1 VLFVNITG
9 ESTLIARFREFYSE
23 VVQLKRMVE
32 SGSWSHSGDDD
43 ENLLPSPVRAA
54 TSVQQRLVEVIE
66 RQDRT
71 KVSVGDDLGAS
82 VLDDARYLMVVL
94 ADEVFLLLDWEG
106 REPWRDNLLESR
118 FFGSHAAGEIVFDQ
132 LERLLQARDP
142 AYADLAKVYL
152 FVLALG
158 FEGRY
163 RGTND
168 RRELSDFRRRT
179 FSLIARREPNL
190 LDETRQ
196 LFPDAYAFTLDQGTE
211 RRLPPIRKWVG
222 ALAISC
228 LLFLIFGHVLWTI
241 ETAQLKSVSQ
251 EILQSG

>member
-1 VLFVNITG
+1 MNITS
-9 ESTLIARFREFYSE
+9 ESTLVARFREFYSE

-32 SGSWSHSGDDD
+32 SGSLSRSGNYD
-43 ENLLPSPVRAA
+43 ENLSPSPVRAA
-54 TSVQQRLVEVIE
+54 NLVQQRLVEVIE
-66 RQDRT
+66 RQART
-71 KVSVGDDLGAS
+71 KVGVGNDLGAS
-82 VLDDARYLMVVL
+82 VLNDAQYLMVVL

-118 FFGSHAAGEIVFDQ
+118 YFGSHAAGEIVFEK

-168 RRELSDFRRRT
+168 RRELGDFRRRT
-179 FSLIARREPNL
+179 FSLIARREPSL

-211 RRLPPIRKWVG
+211 SRLPPIRKWMG

-228 LLFLIFGHVLWTI
+228 LLFLVFSHVLWTV
-241 ETAQLKSVSQ
+241 ETAQLKSVTQ
-251 EILQSG
+251 QIQQSR

>member
-1 VLFVNITG
+1 
-9 ESTLIARFREFYSE
+9 
-23 VVQLKRMVE
+23 MVE
-32 SGSWSHSGDDD
+32 SGSLSRSGNDD
-43 ENLLPSPVRAA
+43 ENLSPSPVRAA
-54 TSVQQRLVEVIE
+54 NLVQQRLVEVIE
-66 RQDRT
+66 RQART
-71 KVSVGDDLGAS
+71 KVGVGNDLGAS
-82 VLDDARYLMVVL
+82 VLNDAQYLMVVL

-118 FFGSHAAGEIVFDQ
+118 YFGSHAAGEIVFEK

-168 RRELSDFRRRT
+168 RRELGDFRRRT
-179 FSLIARREPNL
+179 FSLIARREPSL

-211 RRLPPIRKWVG
+211 SRLPPIRKWMG

-228 LLFLIFGHVLWTI
+228 LLFLVFSHVLWTV
-241 ETAQLKSVSQ
+241 ETAQLKSVTQ
-251 EILQSG
+251 QIQQSR

>member
-1 VLFVNITG
+1 MNIAS
-9 ESTLIARFREFYSE
+9 ESTLVARFREFYSE

-32 SGSWSHSGDDD
+32 SGSLSRSGNDD
-43 ENLLPSPVRAA
+43 ENLSPSPVRAA
-54 TSVQQRLVEVIE
+54 NLVQQRLVEVIE
-66 RQDRT
+66 RQART
-71 KVSVGDDLGAS
+71 KVGVGNDLGAS
-82 VLDDARYLMVVL
+82 VLNDAQYLMVVL

-118 FFGSHAAGEIVFDQ
+118 YFGSHAAGEIVFEK

-168 RRELSDFRRRT
+168 RRELGDFRRRT
-179 FSLIARREPNL
+179 FSLIARREPSL

-211 RRLPPIRKWVG
+211 SRLPPIRKWMG

-228 LLFLIFGHVLWTI
+228 LLFLVFSHVLWTV
-241 ETAQLKSVSQ
+241 ETAQLKSVTQ
-251 EILQSG
+251 QIQQSR

>member
-1 VLFVNITG
+1 MNITS
-9 ESTLIARFREFYSE
+9 ESTLVARFREFYSE

-32 SGSWSHSGDDD
+32 SGCLSRSGNDD
-43 ENLLPSPVRAA
+43 ENLSPSPVRAA
-54 TSVQQRLVEVIE
+54 NLVQQRLVEVIE
-66 RQDRT
+66 RQART
-71 KVSVGDDLGAS
+71 KVGVGNDLGAS
-82 VLDDARYLMVVL
+82 VLNDAQYLMVVL

-118 FFGSHAAGEIVFDQ
+118 YFGSHAAGEIVFEK

-168 RRELSDFRRRT
+168 RRELGDFRRRT
-179 FSLIARREPNL
+179 FSLIARREPSL

-211 RRLPPIRKWVG
+211 SRLPPIRKWMG

-228 LLFLIFGHVLWTI
+228 LLFLVFSHVLWTV
-241 ETAQLKSVSQ
+241 ETAQLKSVTQ
-251 EILQSG
+251 QIQQSR